1 MKWNFKLTVFELTVP
16 DLYLV
21 NDFKL
26 GFMFLST
33 FNVSRLWVQD
43 KGNLI
48 CIALRHFLE
57 GRRFFYTQCHNC
69 AAWSGDYFYCHTYR
83 SLLLLE
89 EAVDV
94 RPYIQISSWLILSR
108 NLCSILPAPFYSL
121 ELFFYLSHTG
131 VLCFVFFAVY
141 SSVHY

>member
-1 MKWNFKLTVFELTVP
+1 MFELTVP

-26 GFMFLST
+26 GFMFVST

-57 GRRFFYTQCHNC
+57 GRGFFYTQCHNC

-89 EAVDV
+89 EAVDA
-94 RPYIQISSWLILSR
+94 RPYIQISSSFLFSRAVLLFVTYWSALFCIFCSLFKCSLLIPLPYNRIPYCIWLSKW
-108 NLCSILPAPFYSL
+108 
-121 ELFFYLSHTG
+121 EQ
-131 VLCFVFFAVY
+131 
-141 SSVHY
+141 